1 MSVITP
7 KIKITSGYLK
17 LKVVAFKTKY
27 WRPKTDFREQIVAN
41 IKEHVDDGDIIAV
54 SEKAIATATS
64 NIVDESNVNPSGLAR
79 FLAEIWIKKVW
90 GGPLGRITRLKTRTL
105 ENLREYPSNE
115 GAAHKQVA
123 LNEVGFLQALRHY
136 SEGGIDASNLP
147 YSYVSLPLGDPNE
160 TAFIIRE
167 AVKNAL
173 GKDVSVMIV
182 DGDSTFSWRNLHL
195 APRYLDLCGLVHFGG
210 FLTFV
215 LGRIS
220 GLRERKTPVGYHGLE
235 LNPDRMLWFASLFHR
250 VCGKGA
256 GRTVWSMSER
266 MGTSLTGITWEMLE
280 LVAHKPVALI
290 RVIED

>member
-1 MSVITP
+1 M
-7 KIKITSGYLK
+7 KI
-17 LKVVAFKTKY
+17 KVVALRTKY
-27 WRPKTDFREQIVAN
+27 WRPKTDFREQIIAN
-41 IKEHVDDGDIIAV
+41 IRRHVDDGDIIVV
-54 SEKAIATATS
+54 SEKAIATAIS

-79 FLAEIWIKKVW
+79 FLAETWIKKIW
-90 GGPLGRITRLKTRTL
+90 GGPLGRITKLKTRTL
-105 ENLREYPSNE
+105 ENLQKYPSNE

-123 LNEVGFLQALRHY
+123 LNEVGFLQTLRHY

-147 YSYVSLPLGDPNE
+147 YSYVSLPLRDPNE

-167 AVKNAL
+167 AVRNEL

-195 APRYLDLCGLVHFGG
+195 APRHLKVSGLVHFGG

-215 LGRIS
+215 VGRIL
-220 GLRERKTPVGYHGLE
+220 GLLERKTPVGYSGLE
-235 LNPDRMLWFASLFHR
+235 LNPDRMLWYASLFHR
-250 VCGKGA
+250 MCGRGA

-266 MGTSLTGITWEMLE
+266 MGTSLTGITWKMLE
-280 LVAHKPVALI
+280 SVAHRPIALI